1 MSILTVFIALLVLF
15 VFMTFIALLR
25 RYRRCP
31 SDKILVIF
39 GKTGEGSAR
48 CIHGGAAFVWP
59 LFQDYSYLDLTPISI
74 DIPLQ
79 GALSQ
84 ENIRIAAPS
93 TFTVGIS
100 TEPVVMKNAAERLLE
115 LNQADVRKVAEDII
129 FGQFR
134 ATIATMKIEEI
145 NMDREKFQSAVMGSV
160 EVELAK
166 VGLRVINVN
175 IKDIDDESG
184 YIKALGQKAASE
196 AINQA
201 RIDVAEQ
208 EKTGQIGVAEA
219 DKEKEIGVAE
229 AAKEREIGVAGASK
243 EREIGLAQAAKER
256 EIGIAGANR
265 DRDIGIADADK
276 DKEIGLAE
284 AEKEREIGIALAAKV
299 REIALADA
307 TKEQRIGVSSAD
319 AQAVKGENIARQIKA
334 DSDAE
339 LREKVAEANRRGTV
353 AEKTKEAE
361 AKRLAYQA
369 EMEAEKARAERD
381 KASRIADTI
390 PVAEAEKQRMIIEA
404 DAQMERQSREG
415 RGEGERV
422 KNEMLG
428 RAEGMKA
435 VFDANSEGIKKLVA
449 AASGDANAAFL
460 LMMAD
465 RVPEMMG
472 IQATAI
478 SNFKVDKVTVWDSGA
493 SGGKSISNLVKD
505 YATSLPPLHD
515 LLKMTGVMPPGI
527 MGGDDKAGK
536 EAKAAE
542 PVE

>member
-1 MSILTVFIALLVLF
+1 MLTPVIFLAVLILFLF
-15 VFMTFIALLR
+15 LTFIALIN
-25 RYRRCP
+25 RYKRCP

-74 DIPLQ
+74 EIPLQ
-79 GALSQ
+79 GALSR
-84 ENIRIAAPS
+84 ENIRISAPS

-100 TEPVVMKNAAERLLE
+100 TEPIVMKNAAERLLE
-115 LNQADVRKVAEDII
+115 LNLQDVRKVAEDII

-134 ATIATMKIEEI
+134 ATIATMNIEEI
-145 NMDREKFQSAVMGSV
+145 NKDREIFQSSVMESV

-208 EKTGQIGVAEA
+208 ERKGQIGVAKA

-229 AAKEREIGVAGASK
+229 AAKEQEIGVAGANK
-243 EREIGLAQAAKER
+243 EREIGLARAHRER
-256 EIGIAGANR
+256 EIGVAEAN
-265 DRDIGIADADK
+265 K
-276 DKEIGLAE
+276 EQEIGVTE
-284 AEKEREIGIALAAKV
+284 AAKEKEIGIANAT
-299 REIALADA
+299 REQRVGVSAADA
-307 TKEQRIGVSSAD
+307 E
-319 AQAVKGENIARQIKA
+319 AVRGENIARQVKA
-334 DSDAE
+334 DSEAD
-339 LREKVAEANRRGTV
+339 LREKIAEANRRATV

-361 AKRLAYQA
+361 ARRLAYD
-369 EMEAEKARAERD
+369 AEKNAETARQERD
-381 KASRIADTI
+381 KATKLADTI
-390 PVAEAEKQRMIIEA
+390 PMAEAEKQKIIIEA
-404 DAQMERQSREG
+404 EALVERQSREG

-428 RAEGMKA
+428 RADGMKA
-435 VFDANSEGIKKLVA
+435 LFETNAEGIRKLVE

-465 RVPEMMG
+465 RVPEMMA
-472 IQATAI
+472 IQAQAI
-478 SNFKVDKVTVWDSGA
+478 SNFKIDKVTVWDSG
-493 SGGKSISNLVKD
+493 SSDGKAISNVVKD
-505 YATSLPPLHD
+505 FATSLPPIQD
-515 LLKMTGVMPPGI
+515 LLKMTGVVGPGI
-527 MGGDDKAGK
+527 LGGIQEDSKGKPQAQEDKPAQ
-536 EAKAAE
+536 
-542 PVE
+542 P